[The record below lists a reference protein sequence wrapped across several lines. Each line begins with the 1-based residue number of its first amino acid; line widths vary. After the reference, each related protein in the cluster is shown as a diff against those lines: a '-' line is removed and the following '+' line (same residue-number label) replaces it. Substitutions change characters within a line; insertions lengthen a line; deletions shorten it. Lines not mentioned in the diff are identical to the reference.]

1 MRQVRAELWTKWRGL
16 VSEQSQSGQ
25 TVKAFCHDRGLL
37 DSLFY
42 DWKKRLREGE
52 AVKFVEVK
60 LKERGEQRK
69 PSPERYLAIEIRL
82 NKGRSLLVEPGFD
95 ANHLR
100 ALLAVLETE
109 ACSGFRVCRPWIM
122 LTDRASGL
130 QQMRLTCAAECDMKL
145 IQRLFDMNSS

>member
-1 MRQVRAELWTKWRGL
+1 MRQQKSELWTKWRGL

-25 TVKAFCHDRGLL
+25 TVAAFCRDRGLR

-60 LKERGEQRK
+60 VNESVEQRK
-69 PSPERYLAIEIRL
+69 PAPQHYSAIEIRL

-95 ANHLR
+95 SNHLR
-100 ALLAVLETE
+100 ALLSVLE
-109 ACSGFRVCRPWIM
+109 A
-122 LTDRASGL
+122 DA
-130 QQMRLTCAAECDMKL
+130 
-145 IQRLFDMNSS
+145 